1 MGVLEAVREEIISE
15 GMTVVESLPSPLL
28 VETEQAQVQTEP
40 LPVPLSD
47 AEKNN
52 ALNVALNT
60 RERSFRFVY
69 GR

>member
-15 GMTVVESLPSPLL
+15 
-28 VETEQAQVQTEP
+28 TEQAQVQTEV

-47 AEKNN
+47 AEKNY